1 MFEGDLSELSTADLL
16 ESAAEYRVLAHRA
29 DTRLLEVAL
38 VYADRYHPSAHPD
51 RANRAG
57 RRACDGR
64 ERAVVLGGDGCP
76 EILEFAVAEFGVML
90 GISPGVATSYIGNA
104 FALRHRFPFTWA
116 RVLAGEAT
124 PWKACRIVADCSKLS
139 QEAAAY
145 VDRRVAGIVDSISPY
160 RLDQIVTA
168 AKMHA
173 DPASA
178 RAEAAEK
185 ARERGVFIGQAD
197 KHGTTTM
204 YIKAATGA
212 VARNNARLA
221 AIADALQILG
231 DTRPLQARRADA
243 VGIIA
248 DSLFTEELI
257 AQARQY
263 RLSRPATDIPD
274 TTSTAE
280 ATDTREPGSAPQT
293 AAPETIAP
301 DPSGASPSGAD
312 PSGASPSGAS
322 PGGAA
327 DTFGAGSGMRSEPHW
342 GDDDLLRDWMHDRD
356 EPGADDNP
364 DDSGDG
370 DSMEAAARRALHA
383 RLAQIRRDA
392 YTCPAHPSGGS
403 RTELYV
409 HLTDLTLATG
419 TGVLRIEGLGPMIAD
434 QLTELVGHGP
444 YIVKPV
450 IDLNDA
456 VSVNAYEIPDR
467 IRERVK
473 LTHPVELFPFGTR
486 ETSRSIDL
494 DHIRPFDPL
503 GPPGQTSTPSLAPLS
518 RYGHRVK
525 THAQGWDVHRVDY
538 RTLEWTTPHG
548 FRFHVD
554 PRGTRRIRKDE

>member
-1 MFEGDLSELSTADLL
+1 MFEGDLSELPTTDLL
-16 ESAAEYRVLAHRA
+16 ESAAEYRALAHRA

-51 RANRAG
+51 RAG
-57 RRACDGR
+57 RRSCDGR
-64 ERAVVLGGDGCP
+64 ERAVALGGDGCP
-76 EILEFAVAEFGVML
+76 EILEFAIAEFGVML
-90 GISPGVATSYIGNA
+90 GISPGVASSYIGNA
-104 FALRHRFPFTWA
+104 FALRHRFPFTRA

-124 PWKACRIVADCSKLS
+124 PWKACRIVTACSKLS
-139 QEAAAY
+139 AEAAAY
-145 VDRRVAGIVDSISPY
+145 VDRRIAGIVDSITPY
-160 RLDQIVTA
+160 RLDQIIKA

-173 DPASA
+173 DPAAA

-185 ARERGVFIGQAD
+185 ARERGVFIGQANE
-197 KHGTTTM
+197 HGTKTM

-212 VARNNARLA
+212 VARNNARLT

-231 DTRPLQARRADA
+231 DTRPLQTRRADA

-257 AQARQY
+257 ARARQY
-263 RLSRPATDIPD
+263 RPSHPAPD
-274 TTSTAE
+274 APH
-280 ATDTREPGSAPQT
+280 ATDT
-293 AAPETIAP
+293 AA
-301 DPSGASPSGAD
+301 AD
-312 PSGASPSGAS
+312 PSGA
-322 PGGAA
+322 A
-327 DTFGAGSGMRSEPHW
+327 DRGAGSGMRSEPYR
-342 GDDDLLRDWMHDRD
+342 GDGDLLRGCD
-356 EPGADDNP
+356 EFPDPFDAPSPDSCGPGGGDDC
-364 DDSGDG
+364 G
-370 DSMEAAARRALHA
+370 DSMDAAARRALHA
-383 RLAQIRRDA
+383 RLAQIKHDA
-392 YTCPAHPSGGS
+392 YACPATPSGGS
-403 RTELYV
+403 RTEIYV

-419 TGVLRIEGLGPMIAD
+419 TGVLRVEGLGPMIAD

-494 DHIRPFDPL
+494 DHIQPFDPL
-503 GPPGQTSTPSLAPLS
+503 GPPGQTSTANLAPLS

-525 THAQGWDVHRVDY
+525 THAHGWDVRRIDHK
-538 RTLEWTTPHG
+538 TLEWTTPHG
-548 FRFHVD
+548 FRFHVGPD
-554 PRGTRRIRKDE
+554 GTHRIRRDE